1 MSAPD
6 SATGSAVDEPAPDPA
21 ADGQFTSLSTRAAR
35 QLATTTKS
43 EPQTQAIT
51 SRWLLK
57 SLPWV
62 DVKGGTY
69 RVNRRLQL
77 STGRG
82 RVHFEHNGADDI
94 RVIPETL
101 TELPALRGYED
112 LDVLREIAGRFQPRE
127 VRAGQVLFEAGQ
139 PVTETYLVAH
149 GRFIRYTNGKY
160 GDEEILG
167 VVSDGAQMG
176 DEAVGQS
183 DPLWLGSVRAE
194 TSGVVLALPW
204 AVVTEFTERVP
215 SLAAHLAAYVER
227 NRRPMN
233 RKGEADV
240 PVQAGHVGEPT
251 LPGGFVDYELSP
263 REYELS
269 LTQTVLRVHTRVAD
283 LYNNPMDQTQQ
294 QLRLTIEEIRERQ
307 EWELVNNRE
316 FGLLHNTDYS
326 QRISTF
332 TGPPAPDDMDE
343 LLSMRRKTKLFLA
356 HPKAI
361 AAFFR
366 QCNRRGLV
374 PGTATVD
381 GHEVPAWRGVPIFP
395 CGKIP
400 VTEQHTTSILAL
412 RTGEADQGVVGL
424 YQTGIPE
431 EHQPGLNVRFMGIG
445 TAAIINYLVTAYYS
459 MAILVPD
466 AAGILENVQ
475 IGRTAE

>member
-1 MSAPD
+1 VSAPESSPE
-6 SATGSAVDEPAPDPA
+6 SAAGPTEGP
-21 ADGQFTSLSTRAAR
+21 ADGPRFTSLSTQAAR

-43 EPQTQAIT
+43 EPQMQAIT

-57 SLPWV
+57 MLPWV

-77 STGRG
+77 RVGRG
-82 RVHFEHNGADDI
+82 RVQFEQNGADDV

-101 TELPALRGYED
+101 TELPALRGYSD
-112 LDVLREIAGRFQPRE
+112 TAALKEISSRFRVRE
-127 VRAGQVLFEAGQ
+127 VRAGHVLFDAGQ
-139 PVTETYLVAH
+139 PVTEAYLVVH
-149 GRFIRYTNGKY
+149 GRFTRYTNGKY
-160 GDEEILG
+160 GEEEVTG
-167 VVSDGAQMG
+167 VVTDGDGLG
-176 DEAVGQS
+176 DEAIGKA
-183 DPLWLGSVRAE
+183 DPLWLSSVRAE
-194 TSGVVLALPW
+194 SPGVVLVLPW
-204 AVVTEFTERVP
+204 DALMAFVERTP
-215 SLAAHLAAYVER
+215 SLAAHLDAFAAR
-227 NRRPMN
+227 QSKPMN

-240 PVQAGHVGEPT
+240 PLHAGHVGEPT
-251 LPGGFVDYELSP
+251 LPGGFVDYDLVP

-283 LYNNPMDQTQQ
+283 LYNSPMNQTQQ

-316 FGLLHNTDYS
+316 FGLLHNIDYG
-326 QRISTF
+326 QRVSTF
-332 TGPPAPDDMDE
+332 SGPPTPDDLDE
-343 LLSMRRKTKLFLA
+343 LLSMRRKTRLFLA

-381 GHEVPAWRGVPIFP
+381 GHEVPAWRGVPFFP

-400 VTEQHTTSILAL
+400 LSAQHTSSIIAL

-424 YQTGIPE
+424 FQTGIPE
-431 EHQPGLNVRFMGIG
+431 EYQPGLNVRFMGIDS
-445 TAAIINYLVTAYYS
+445 TAIMSYLVTAYYS

-475 IGRTAE
+475 VGRTTE